1 MNEILTHDIK
11 LLGLVMPEGE
21 ELGSYFTELPEYFTK
36 CIDFRDLYRLKPRK
50 RNDTKDNLEIFTGMD
65 ILIHVASENR
75 YYYRTLKEYSDMNK
89 LLKFF
94 KDENLYILKDE
105 YRVKEEEPDITEP
118 IPETKKAGEE
128 KDEEFLIF

>member
-11 LLGLVMPEGE
+11 LLGLIMPNGD
-21 ELGSYFTELPEYFTK
+21 ELASYFQELPEHFTK
-36 CIDFRDLYRLKPRK
+36 CVDFRDMYRLKYRK
-50 RNDTKDNLEIFTGMD
+50 RNDTKDNLEIATGMD

-94 KDENLYILKDE
+94 QDGNLYILKDE
-105 YRVKEEEPDITEP
+105 FRVKEEEPAITEP
-118 IPETKKAGEE
+118 VPEAEKETEE
-128 KDEEFLIF
+128 DISLIY